1 MLIRATGSQP
11 ETIPKSRPMSA
22 IQRLLGRD
30 RKFFDLLAA
39 SAAEAK
45 AGPYRL
51 VVLVEQLTK
60 GPVDAEMVEI
70 ARKRV
75 AHKKISSEIT
85 ETLCRHFY
93 TPLEREDIEALS
105 DALYKISK
113 TVEKIAERML
123 ISPTSNQ
130 VLPTVQ
136 KQLTLLCRGA
146 DVVEKMVGH
155 LCAGTG
161 GEAIYDEYAQLQA
174 LESEADKTMSD
185 LLKGLYQGDSDARVI
200 IAWKDIYDLLEKAVD
215 RCRDA
220 GFVVFHVALKN
231 S

>member
-11 ETIPKSRPMSA
+11 EPIPKSRPMSA

-30 RKFFDLLAA
+30 RKFFELLAA

-45 AGPYRL
+45 AGPNRL
-51 VVLVEQLTK
+51 VALIEQLAK
-60 GPVDAEMVEI
+60 GPVDAELVEI
-70 ARKRV
+70 GRKRI
-75 AHKKISSEIT
+75 AHKQISNEIT
-85 ETLCRHFY
+85 EALCRQFY

-113 TVEKIAERML
+113 TVEKIAERVS
-123 ISPTSNQ
+123 ISPASNQ

-146 DVVEKMVGH
+146 NVVEKMVSH
-155 LCAGTG
+155 LCAGMH
-161 GEAIYDEYAQLQA
+161 GEAIKDEYAQLQA
-174 LESEADKTMSD
+174 LESEADKTMID
-185 LLKGLYQGDSDARVI
+185 LLKGLYQGESEARVI
-200 IAWKDIYDLLEKAVD
+200 IAWKDVYDLLEKAVD

-220 GFVVFHVALKN
+220 GFVVFHVVLKN
-231 S
+231 A

>member
-1 MLIRATGSQP
+1 
-11 ETIPKSRPMSA
+11 MSA

-51 VVLVEQLTK
+51 VALIEQLAK
-60 GPVDAEMVEI
+60 GPVDAELVEI
-70 ARKRV
+70 GRKRV
-75 AHKKISSEIT
+75 AHKQISNEIT
-85 ETLCRHFY
+85 EALCRQFY

-113 TVEKIAERML
+113 TVEKIAERMS
-123 ISPTSNQ
+123 ISPEANQ
-130 VLPTVQ
+130 VLSTVQ

-146 DVVEKMVGH
+146 DLVEKMVGN
-155 LCAGTG
+155 LCAGTH
-161 GEAIYDEYAQLQA
+161 GEAIRDEYAQLQA
-174 LESEADKTMSD
+174 LESEADRTMSD
-185 LLKGLYQGDSDARVI
+185 LLKGLYEGGTEARVI

-231 S
+231 A

>member
-1 MLIRATGSQP
+1 
-11 ETIPKSRPMSA
+11 MSA

-30 RKFFDLLAA
+30 RKFFELLAA

-45 AGPYRL
+45 GGPSRL
-51 VVLVEQLTK
+51 VALVENLAK
-60 GPVDAEMVEI
+60 GPVDVDLVEI
-70 ARKRV
+70 GRKRV
-75 AHKKISSEIT
+75 AHKQISNEIT
-85 ETLCRHFY
+85 EALCRQFY

-113 TVEKIAERML
+113 TVEKIAERMS
-123 ISPTSNQ
+123 ISPASNQ

-146 DVVEKMVGH
+146 DLVEKMVGH
-155 LCAGTG
+155 LCAGTA
-161 GEAIYDEYAQLQA
+161 GEEIKDEYAQLQA

-185 LLKGLYQGDSDARVI
+185 LLQGLYQGDSDARVI

-231 S
+231 A

>member
-11 ETIPKSRPMSA
+11 EPFPKSRPMSA

-45 AGPYRL
+45 AGPKRL
-51 VVLVEQLTK
+51 VGLVDQLAK
-60 GPVDAEMVEI
+60 GPVDAELVELS
-70 ARKRV
+70 RKRV
-75 AHKKISSEIT
+75 AHKQISNEIT
-85 ETLCRHFY
+85 EALCRQFY

-113 TVEKIAERML
+113 TVEKIAERMS
-123 ISPTSNQ
+123 ISPASTE

-146 DVVEKMVGH
+146 DVVERMVGH
-155 LCAGTG
+155 LCAGTH
-161 GEAIYDEYAQLQA
+161 GEPIRDEYAQLQA
-174 LESEADKTMSD
+174 LESEADKTMID
-185 LLKGLYQGDSDARVI
+185 LLRGLYQGDTDARVI

-231 S
+231 A

>member
-1 MLIRATGSQP
+1 
-11 ETIPKSRPMSA
+11 MSV

-30 RKFFDLLAA
+30 RQFFELLAA

-45 AGPYRL
+45 AGPARL
-51 VVLVEQLTK
+51 KGVVDQLAR
-60 GPVDAEMVEI
+60 GPVDAELVEI
-70 ARKRV
+70 SRKRV
-75 AHKKISSEIT
+75 AHKQISSQIT
-85 ETLCRHFY
+85 EALCKQFY

-113 TVEKIAERML
+113 TVEKIAERMS
-123 ISPTSNQ
+123 ISPTSTQ

-136 KQLTLLCRGA
+136 KQLTLLARGA
-146 DVVEKMVGH
+146 ELVATMVDD
-155 LCAGTG
+155 LCEGTHG
-161 GEAIYDEYAQLQA
+161 AEIRDEYAQLQA
-174 LESEADKTMSD
+174 LEAEADKAMSD
-185 LLKGLYQGDSDARVI
+185 LLRDLYKNEQDARVI

-231 S
+231 A